1 MPVIKTPEERFK
13 DLPDYP
19 FAPHF
24 QSVGG
29 LSVHYV
35 DEGKGDPIL
44 LLHGEPTWSFL
55 YRKMIRPL
63 ALSHRVIA
71 PDFIGF
77 GKSDKLTDFNDYTFR
92 MHADTLAGL
101 IAAAKLS
108 DITLVVHDWGGM
120 IGLSLAAT
128 SPGLIKRLVILNTG
142 LPAGKKPHEAFLR
155 WRQFVEDTT
164 DLPIDLVIRMGLAHP
179 ESVSERVLAAYMAP
193 FPDGSYKA
201 GARAWPL
208 SVPITP
214 DSPVASE
221 NKKTRDALSHW
232 EKPALVLFSD
242 KDPIS
247 KGADVFFRELIPTA
261 KDEPNITIS
270 DAGHFLQEEKG
281 EEIAE
286 EIERFIRRTSN

>member
-13 DLPDYP
+13 NLPDYP

-24 QSVGG
+24 QAVAG

-55 YRKMIRPL
+55 YRKMIGPL

-92 MHADTLAGL
+92 MHADTLTGL
-101 IAAAKLS
+101 IAATKLS

-120 IGLSLAAT
+120 IGLSVAAA
-128 SPGLIKRLVILNTG
+128 SPHLIKRLVILNTG
-142 LPAGKKPHEAFLR
+142 LPTGKKPAEAFLR
-155 WRQFVEDTT
+155 WRQFVEDTA

-179 ESVSERVLAAYMAP
+179 ERVSEQVFGGVYGALPRWVL
-193 FPDGSYKA
+193 
-201 GARAWPL
+201 
-208 SVPITP
+208 
-214 DSPVASE
+214 
-221 NKKTRDALSHW
+221 
-232 EKPALVLFSD
+232 
-242 KDPIS
+242 
-247 KGADVFFRELIPTA
+247 
-261 KDEPNITIS
+261 
-270 DAGHFLQEEKG
+270 
-281 EEIAE
+281 
-286 EIERFIRRTSN
+286 